1 MERCQVSHTCQSV
14 EWTVLN
20 TSQQCIQYQSAKS
33 HKSQSL
39 VCWITYNIKVPSY
52 VFPITFILY
61 VLIRHYTYILLSELS
76 VLDVVYDTQVLWYQT
91 TNVNH
96 SSAISCST
104 WLVVAVVAPAAKT
117 ENQPFCETEL
127 KINWWKCKSL
137 LPICFSHNV
146 NRKVALFALY
156 IMMGL

>member
-91 TNVNH
+91 KKVNH

-104 WLVVAVVAPAAKT
+104 WLVVAVAALVCQNWKSTFLWNWAQDKLEKVQEFVA
-117 ENQPFCETEL
+117 NLF
-127 KINWWKCKSL
+127 
-137 LPICFSHNV
+137 LPQCQ
-146 NRKVALFALY
+146 
-156 IMMGL
+156 